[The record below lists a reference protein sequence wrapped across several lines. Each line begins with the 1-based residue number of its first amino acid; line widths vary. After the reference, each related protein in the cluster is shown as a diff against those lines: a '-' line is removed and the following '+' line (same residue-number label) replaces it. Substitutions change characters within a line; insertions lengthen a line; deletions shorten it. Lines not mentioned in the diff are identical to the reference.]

1 MPSEAPEGGAAMT
14 PVELDAWRVAASRLL
29 CLRHVAENVP
39 DATEDEVEAV
49 VMFQRCD
56 LCDALVVAR
65 WTPSR
70 QRAQDRQE
78 EPP

>member
-1 MPSEAPEGGAAMT
+1 MT
-14 PVELDAWRVAASRLL
+14 PVELDVWRVAASRLL

-56 LCDALVVAR
+56 LCDSLVVAR

>member
-1 MPSEAPEGGAAMT
+1 MT
-14 PVELDAWRVAASRLL
+14 TVELDAWRASAARLL
-29 CLRHVAENVP
+29 CLRHVSENVP

-56 LCDALVVAR
+56 LCDSLVVAR

-70 QRAQDRQE
+70 QRAQDCQE
-78 EPP
+78 APP